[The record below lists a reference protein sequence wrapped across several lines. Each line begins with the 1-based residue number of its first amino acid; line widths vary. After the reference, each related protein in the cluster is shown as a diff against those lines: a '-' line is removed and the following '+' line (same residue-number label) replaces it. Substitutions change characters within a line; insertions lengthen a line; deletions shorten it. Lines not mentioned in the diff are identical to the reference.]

1 VRIAVATGP
10 SFSFLYREN
19 LELLEGA
26 GAEVVTFDPTSDEDL
41 PGGTDALYLGGGF
54 PETYAEALSANGRM
68 RESVRTFAESG
79 RPVVAECGGLLY
91 LVRELDGHP
100 MCGVLEATAR
110 MTDRLTLGY
119 REARALADSPL
130 ASVGA
135 EVRGHE
141 FHYSAVEPG
150 AGERP
155 AWDLAGRGQEGFVA
169 GGVHASYLH
178 THWAATPE
186 LPRRLV
192 RAARSV
198 AEVGV

>member
-1 VRIAVATGP
+1 
-10 SFSFLYREN
+10 
-19 LELLEGA
+19 
-26 GAEVVTFDPTSDEDL
+26 
-41 PGGTDALYLGGGF
+41 
-54 PETYAEALSANGRM
+54 M
-68 RESVRTFAESG
+68 RESIKAFAAGG
-79 RPVVAECGGLLY
+79 RPMVAECGGLLY

-100 MCGVLEATAR
+100 MCGVLDAKAT

-130 ASVGA
+130 VERGA
-135 EVRGHE
+135 DVRGHE
-141 FHYSAVEPG
+141 FHYSAVEPV

-155 AWDLAGRGQEGFVA
+155 AWELAGRGQEGFVA

-192 RAARSV
+192 REASRS
-198 AEVGV
+198 ATGVGI

>member
-1 VRIAVATGP
+1 
-10 SFSFLYREN
+10 
-19 LELLEGA
+19 
-26 GAEVVTFDPTSDEDL
+26 
-41 PGGTDALYLGGGF
+41 
-54 PETYAEALSANGRM
+54 
-68 RESVRTFAESG
+68 
-79 RPVVAECGGLLY
+79 
-91 LVRELDGHP
+91 VRELDGHP
-100 MCGVLEATAR
+100 MCGVLDAEAT

-130 ASVGA
+130 AERGA
-135 EVRGHE
+135 NVRGHE

-155 AWDLAGRGQEGFVA
+155 AWGLAGRGQEGFVA

-192 RAARSV
+192 REASRSTTG
-198 AEVGV
+198 VGV